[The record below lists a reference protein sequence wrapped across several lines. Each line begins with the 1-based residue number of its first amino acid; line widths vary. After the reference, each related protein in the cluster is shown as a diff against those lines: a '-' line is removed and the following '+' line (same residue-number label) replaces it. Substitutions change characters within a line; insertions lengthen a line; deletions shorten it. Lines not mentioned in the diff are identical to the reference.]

1 MQQQLLHLSS
11 SPHHHHTL
19 FSLIHTHRHTHTY
32 WAYIQTHAHILHT
45 EELYTFAQFKPRGSR
60 SGYRAIPVPGR
71 PTPLSPRLLALT
83 PSNSWQPHK
92 LYLYLIL
99 ARLSPQPAPGPVL
112 YNFTCL
118 HPLQTLAAQS
128 LKHRGSESGVGIC
141 WVWGIRR
148 GSKTRRIRQSGIDAN
163 GHWVRVATKEIN
175 HIHRVHSQLL
185 WCFDIHGRAM
195 EVH

>member
-1 MQQQLLHLSS
+1 MGPSLHTLPMAAGNAAATPSPLLLSS
-11 SPHHHHTL
+11 SSSYPSSPSSIPIDTR
-19 FSLIHTHRHTHTY
+19 THPERTSRHMHTY
-32 WAYIQTHAHILHT
+32 IHT

-128 LKHRGSESGVGIC
+128 LKHRGSESGVGRC

-163 GHWVRVATKEIN
+163 GH
-175 HIHRVHSQLL
+175 
-185 WCFDIHGRAM
+185 
-195 EVH
+195 